1 MKHILVKF
9 DQADQIINFVRI
21 INRYS
26 YYADVKCGSRV
37 VDAKSVVGVLSLA
50 KSKTVELI
58 LHTDECDALLEEIAP
73 YAA

>member
-26 YYADVKCGSRV
+26 YDVKCGSRV

>member
-26 YYADVKCGSRV
+26 YDADVKCGSRV

-58 LHTDECDALLEEIAP
+58 LTDECDALLEEIAP